1 MSRDPADYS
10 IAFGLALG
18 LVPAVSSKDM
28 DMDIE
33 RAGRRARWERR
44 KARQRRD
51 AKEF

>member
-18 LVPAVSSKDM
+18 LVPDRE
-28 DMDIE
+28 MDIE

-44 KARQRRD
+44 KAKSSHRHHEER
-51 AKEF
+51 